1 MTDPNLPAL
10 HGALVHVLAS
20 NGKRCGIGFLVDRK
34 RVLTCAHVVTNA
46 DPKQRQVRLRFPF
59 LNHAEMMATVEFLSP
74 AAPPPDG
81 TRTVAKNDIAVLLL
95 PEDAPDGSHPACLF
109 MGEVNDGDPCWVHGI
124 PNKANNGEQ
133 WTSGNIQPK
142 QGNGWRGLFPA
153 NPNKPIV
160 GGYSGSPVMTTRGLV
175 LGMVVAFENPST
187 EAYMIPARV
196 LWEVC
201 PSPENLVAIERE
213 HPYLNQGEACE
224 LARYARWALKK
235 HGELELVGLGGGDL
249 PLELEEVYVPLRLA
263 FQGMRREQV
272 EGHSGSVELQDV
284 FRHSANKPVTLLGQP
299 GSGKTTALR
308 KMLYLCL
315 KEGGRILGL
324 PPEVLPVFLRLRRF
338 DTALL
343 DQPLE
348 SFIDIDLAEMSEG
361 ADLPKGLGQRLWRRG
376 HLLLLFDGLDE
387 ISDPTMRQQV
397 AQKLERELFQS
408 SHTTIWI
415 VISSR
420 IAGFEPVQEH
430 FGNTFG
436 FEVQPL
442 NRGQIEQFV
451 SLWFKAA
458 FIKQERGTPEQAR
471 KSAQVLLEGLGREEN
486 ASRRIQGLTGSPLL
500 LALLCLVALQGG
512 EIPRRRVGFYEE
524 CLRVL
529 LQRWGEKQKE
539 EPPLLDLDTAQAL
552 LQDVAW
558 RLHEA
563 GQRDTMTRTQFVL
576 WAEKRLPVLGYP
588 DADGYAVFTWL
599 HHRTGVFSEN
609 VKDNYGFMHLGFQEY
624 LAACRVARDRQL
636 LSVLCGHAGER
647 FHGEDWWKEV
657 ILLLAG
663 MAERTLF
670 CDLVATLLPKIEDSE
685 RENLLRNCL
694 EEAKEPDLTPFLE
707 LLQPKTPFPVLMAVL
722 RILKGDRWQ
731 RVAELQQRFATLKQ
745 ATTDPRVKYLCDQL
759 LAPPKATDK
768 EFHLL
773 LIHGPQ
779 EAGIVQ
785 GWHQELIGLGLNL
798 WPERQPWRK
807 EIPQVRQKVAA
818 AALFVGASPAPW
830 SDQQVAKELQVL
842 ANRMK
847 LYLVPLPGAPK
858 PLSLPWDATCP
869 TVIDPL
875 SLARRVRGAE
885 GSSMATEL
893 IDPKTGL
900 RLLFIS
906 GATFTMGSD
915 DYEPEERPAH
925 EVRLSDYWLGETPVT
940 NEQYRCYLQATKAE
954 EPAYWRNHRYSDPMQ
969 PVVGVS
975 WDDARAFCQWLNEGS
990 GQNFRFNLPSEAQ
1003 WEFAA
1008 RGTNGWA
1015 YPWGNEKPTKDRA
1028 CFDRTHPSG
1037 KPALVGSFPGG
1048 RGPFGHMDLA
1058 GNVWEW
1064 CLDGWS
1070 ADYQWCTGEKRFNPM
1085 GLKRD
1090 SRVLRGGSWFNS
1102 ADRLRAAYRYGD
1114 HAWSRRGHVG
1124 FRVAAAPA
1132 GL

>member
-1 MTDPNLPAL
+1 MNDSNLPAL
-10 HGALVHVLAS
+10 HGALVHVLAL
-20 NGKRCGIGFLVDRK
+20 NGTRWGIGFLVDRK

-46 DPKQRQVRLRFPF
+46 DPKQRQVRLRFPY

-81 TRTVAKNDIAVLLL
+81 TRTVAQNDIAVLLL
-95 PEDAPDGSHPACLF
+95 PDDAPDGSHPACLF

-124 PNKANNGEQ
+124 PNKANTGEQ

-142 QGNGWRGLFPA
+142 QGNGWRGVFPD
-153 NPNKPIV
+153 NSKKPIV
-160 GGYSGSPVMTTRGLV
+160 GGYSGSPVTTTRGLV

-196 LWEVC
+196 LREVC
-201 PSPENLVAIERE
+201 PSPEKLVAIERE
-213 HPYLNQGEACE
+213 HPYLKQGEVCE

-284 FRHSANKPVTLLGQP
+284 FQHSANKPVTLLGQP

-315 KEGGRILGL
+315 KEGGQVLGL

-361 ADLPKGLGQRLWRRG
+361 ADLPKGLGQRLWQRG

-387 ISDPTMRQQV
+387 ISDPTLRQQV
-397 AQKLERELFQS
+397 AQKLERDLFQR
-408 SHTTIWI
+408 SHKHVWI

-442 NRGQIEQFV
+442 DPKQIEQFV
-451 SLWFKAA
+451 TLWFKAA

-486 ASRRIQGLTGSPLL
+486 DSWRIQGLTGSPLL
-500 LALLCLVALQGG
+500 LALLCLVVLQGG

-529 LQRWGEKQKE
+529 LQRWGHHRE
-539 EPPLLDLDTAQAL
+539 ESPLLDLDTAQAL
-552 LQDVAW
+552 LQEVAW

-576 WAEKRLPVLGYP
+576 WAEARLAELGYP
-588 DADGYAVFTWL
+588 EADGFAVLTWL
-599 HHRTGVFSEN
+599 HHRTGVISEYA
-609 VKDNYGFMHLGFQEY
+609 KDRYGFMHLGFQEY
-624 LAACRVARDRQL
+624 LAASHIARNRQM
-636 LSVLCGHAGER
+636 LSVLCGHAGE
-647 FHGEDWWKEV
+647 HVDGEDWWQEV
-657 ILLLAG
+657 ISLLAG

-670 CDLVATLLPKIEDSE
+670 RDLVETLLQKVVDPKRED
-685 RENLLRNCL
+685 LLRKCL
-694 EEAKEPDLTPFLE
+694 DEAKEPDLTPFLE
-707 LLQPKTPFPVLMAVL
+707 QLQPQTFSPVLMAVL

-731 RVAELQQRFATLKQ
+731 GVAELRQRVIALQQ
-745 ATTDPRVKYLCDQL
+745 ATTDANVKYWCDQL
-759 LAPPKATDK
+759 LTPPKATDK

-779 EAGIVQ
+779 EAGVVQ
-785 GWHQELIGLGLNL
+785 VWHQKLHGLGLNL
-798 WPERQPWRK
+798 WPERQPWRDD
-807 EIPQVRQKVAA
+807 IPRVRQKVAA
-818 AALFVGASPAPW
+818 AAVFVGASPPPW
-830 SDQQVAKELQVL
+830 SDQQVKQELQVL

-847 LYLVPLPGAPK
+847 IYLVPLPGAPK
-858 PLSLPWDATCP
+858 SLSLPWNATWP
-869 TVIDPL
+869 TINDSL
-875 SLARRVRGAE
+875 SLAGWVRGSE
-885 GSSMATEL
+885 GPSRATEL
-893 IDPKTGL
+893 IEPKTGL

-915 DYEPEERPAH
+915 DHEPEERPAH

-954 EPAYWRNHRYSDPMQ
+954 ESAFWRNPRFSDPMQ

-975 WDDARAFCQWLNEGS
+975 WNEAKAFCHWLNEGS
-990 GQNFRFNLPSEAQ
+990 GQNFRFTLPSEAQ

-1008 RGTNGWA
+1008 RGTDGRD
-1015 YPWGNEKPTKDRA
+1015 YPWGNEKPTKERA
-1028 CFDRTHPSG
+1028 CFGQQSSYG
-1037 KPALVGSFPGG
+1037 KPALVGSFPDG
-1048 RGPFGHMDLA
+1048 RGPFGHLDLA

-1085 GLKRD
+1085 GPGRD
-1090 SRVLRGGSWFNS
+1090 SRVLRGGSWFLP
-1102 ADRLRAAYRYGD
+1102 ADRLRAAYRLGD
-1114 HAWSRRGHVG
+1114 HAGGRYGLIG

-1132 GL
+1132 SL